1 MHLATVATVFAA
13 ALHAVR
19 REAHPSSR
27 STGLRALVAA
37 SLPPLSLA
45 QASARSIAPRAGLAL
60 RPAGLAPRSLAKAG
74 AAPPPSLERALAV
87 RGGGLWGA
95 YTQLLD
101 DKPLIT
107 KMCTSLLGF
116 TIGDL
121 LAQGFVEKSGDGIDW
136 KRLTRMATFGFF
148 CHATTGHYFYN
159 FLDAQIPKVTP
170 LTVALKV
177 LIDQT
182 MWAPLFMVMFFS
194 YGCLFDG
201 TPELIAK
208 KCKNDIFTAVKGSW
222 FTWVPAHTINFALIP
237 TEQRL
242 LYINTVQIFFNIF
255 MSVISNKKVD

>member
-1 MHLATVATVFAA
+1 
-13 ALHAVR
+13 
-19 REAHPSSR
+19 
-27 STGLRALVAA
+27 
-37 SLPPLSLA
+37 
-45 QASARSIAPRAGLAL
+45 
-60 RPAGLAPRSLAKAG
+60 
-74 AAPPPSLERALAV
+74 
-87 RGGGLWGA
+87 
-95 YTQLLD
+95 
-101 DKPLIT
+101 
-107 KMCTSLLGF
+107 
-116 TIGDL
+116 
-121 LAQGFVEKSGDGIDW
+121 
-136 KRLTRMATFGFF
+136 MATFGFF

-222 FTWVPAHTINFALIP
+222 FTWVPAHTINFAFIP

-255 MSVISNKKVD
+255 MSVIRTWSIKRAARRRERDARSRTHARADARAAAADSRALSAPRQGGQTRRPPLLRHRDRPPPLPPGAATRPCWRAPGS